1 MYLLGIDVGTTS
13 VKAVIFD
20 EGGRRISKAVEEYSL
35 ETPKPDFV
43 ELDPEVYWRSCV
55 NAVRRAVGKAGE
67 RDEVKAISVSSQ
79 GETLIALDDSGKP
92 LRRAIVWLDN
102 RSRSE
107 AKDIEKRFGEDVY
120 EVTGQPTVVPT
131 WPATK
136 ILWLKRRE
144 PNVFESVWKFMMVED
159 YIIYKLTGRAVTEP
173 SVSSSTLL
181 LDIRRD
187 RWWSEILEY
196 LELDEDKLPDIVQSG
211 SPVGELGEEA
221 SRELGL
227 SQGVLVASGAFDQAA
242 AAIGAG
248 NVEEGIVSESTG
260 AALAIVA
267 TVSEPVYDPAGRIPL
282 HRHAAPRLYFL
293 MPWCQTAGIILK
305 WFRDRFAQSEKIV
318 GELADIDCY
327 KLLDEEAERAP
338 PGSDGIVILPHLAGA
353 ASPEFDPNARG
364 VLFGLSLAHERGH
377 VIRAML
383 ESVGYMLRRN
393 IELLEKLGIP
403 IREVRSIGGGA
414 RSKIWCRIKSDILQ
428 LPVVLPVEEET
439 ACLGVAI
446 LAGVASGIYGS
457 LKDAAETVIQIR
469 ERVEP
474 NAENRAVYDELYG
487 IYVELYERLREVFRK
502 LAETGKGRG

>member
-1 MYLLGIDVGTTS
+1 MYLLGIDIGTTS

-20 EGGRRISKAVEEYSL
+20 DGGRRISRAVEEYSL

-55 NAVRRAVGKAGE
+55 NAVRKAIGKAGE
-67 RDEVKAISVSSQ
+67 HDEVKAVSVSSQ
-79 GETLIALDDSGKP
+79 GETLISLDDSGKP
-92 LRRAIVWLDN
+92 LRKAIVWLDN
-102 RSRSE
+102 RSKRE
-107 AKDIEKRFGEDVY
+107 AEDIGKRFGDEVY

-136 ILWLKRRE
+136 ILWIKRRE
-144 PNVFESVWKFMMVED
+144 PNVFENVWKFMMVED
-159 YIIYKLTGRAVTEP
+159 YIIYKLTGKAVTEP

-196 LELDEDKLPDIVQSG
+196 LKLDENKLPEIVQSG
-211 SPVGELGEEA
+211 FPVGELTEEA
-221 SRELGL
+221 SRKLGL
-227 SQGVLVASGAFDQAA
+227 SRRVLVASGAFDQAA
-242 AAIGAG
+242 AALGAG

-267 TVSEPVYDPAGRIPL
+267 TVSKPVYDPAGKIPL
-282 HRHAAPRLYFL
+282 HRHAAPGLYFL
-293 MPWCQTAGIILK
+293 MPWCQTAGILLK
-305 WFRDRFAQSEKIV
+305 WFRDRFAQSEKII
-318 GELADIDCY
+318 GELIDIDCY
-327 KLLDEEAERAP
+327 KLLDLEAERAP

-353 ASPEFDPNARG
+353 ASPEFDPYARG
-364 VLFGLSLAHERGH
+364 VLFGLSLSHERGH

-393 IELLEKLGIP
+393 IELLKKLGIP

-414 RSKIWCRIKSDILQ
+414 RSGIWCRIKSDILQ
-428 LPVVLPVEEET
+428 LPIVLPAEEET
-439 ACLGVAI
+439 ACLGAAI

-457 LKDAAETVIQIR
+457 LRDAAKTVIRIKDR
-469 ERVEP
+469 ISPSE
-474 NAENRAVYDELYG
+474 ENKTTYDKLYEVY
-487 IYVELYERLREVFRK
+487 IELYEKLKEVFPK
-502 LAETGKGRG
+502 LADAGERRG